1 MVKNQLFRILPDI
14 EIINKILETFGLT
27 SLNDTKIITKETIKE
42 NDTIN
47 KLNDIK
53 DVLETYY
60 LPCKT
65 LYIRDI
71 SDKRCIVILRQF
83 IRVHGYTLMSKERHI
98 DGKKINIYRIIEDDK
113 PESKTTNKQK
123 KPIVISFS

>member
-42 NDTIN
+42 NATIN

-53 DVLETYY
+53 DVLET
-60 LPCKT
+60 
-65 LYIRDI
+65 
-71 SDKRCIVILRQF
+71 
-83 IRVHGYTLMSKERHI
+83 
-98 DGKKINIYRIIEDDK
+98 
-113 PESKTTNKQK
+113 
-123 KPIVISFS
+123 